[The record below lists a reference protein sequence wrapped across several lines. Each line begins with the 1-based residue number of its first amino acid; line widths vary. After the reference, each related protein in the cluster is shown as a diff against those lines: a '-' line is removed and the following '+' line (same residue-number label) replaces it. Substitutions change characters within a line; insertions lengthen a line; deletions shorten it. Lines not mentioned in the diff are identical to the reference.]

1 VDRGDGRDRRRSAL
15 DAVSD
20 TWSTSTGDGPLVVLT
35 HGGADTAD
43 TWDHQVPALATHAR
57 VVTWDLLGHGRS
69 AAPDD
74 PAAYT
79 HERAIEHLDA
89 LVGDERAVLVGHSFG
104 GQLSIAYTLHHPGK
118 VAGLGLLSTGPGFR
132 DETKRAEW
140 NARIEKV
147 AAGHDARGDRGLG
160 LAMRGFIAQHDTS
173 IMDGVAS
180 ITVPTLVLV
189 GEKDRTFLAAAD
201 WFERALPHATK
212 VVVADAG
219 HAAHRHQPDAVNR
232 ALLDL
237 LSAT

>member
-1 VDRGDGRDRRRSAL
+1 MRDI
-15 DAVSD
+15 
-20 TWSTSTGDGPLVVLT
+20 WSTSTGDGPLVVLT

-43 TWDHQVPALATHAR
+43 TWDAQVPALAPHAR

-79 HERAIEHLDA
+79 HDEAIEHLDA

-104 GQLSIAYTLHHPGK
+104 GQLSMAFALRHPDR

-132 DETKRAEW
+132 DESKRAAW
-140 NARIEKV
+140 NARIDK
-147 AAGHDARGDRGLG
+147 AAANHDADGDRGLA

-173 IMDGVAS
+173 IMDGVPS
-180 ITVPTLVLV
+180 IACPTLVLV

-201 WFERALPHATK
+201 WFERTLPHATK
-212 VVVADAG
+212 VIVADAG
-219 HAAHRHQPDAVNR
+219 HAAHQHQPDAVNR

-237 LSAT
+237 LSATRST

>member
-1 VDRGDGRDRRRSAL
+1 L
-15 DAVSD
+15 DI
-20 TWSTSTGDGPLVVLT
+20 WSTSTGEGPLVVLT

-43 TWDHQVPALATHAR
+43 TWEHQVRALAADTR

-74 PAAYT
+74 QAAYT

-89 LVGDERAVLVGHSFG
+89 MVGDEPAVLVGHSFG
-104 GQLSIAYTLHHPGK
+104 GQLSIAYALRHPAK

-132 DETKRAEW
+132 DETKRTEW
-140 NARIEKV
+140 NARIDK
-147 AAGHDARGDRGLG
+147 AAANHAAAGDRGLA

-173 IMDGVAS
+173 IMDGVPS
-180 ITVPTLVLV
+180 IACPTLVLV

-201 WFERALPHATK
+201 WFERTLPHATK
-212 VVVADAG
+212 VIVADAG
-219 HAAHRHQPDAVNR
+219 HAAHRHQPGVVNR

-237 LSAT
+237 VATTRRSP